1 MKSFEAVNIQIDAL
15 SVRGEIMR
23 KLYLRI
29 LLALGGVA
37 ALGAAAKAQE
47 ADHIVVK
54 VPYAFVVSGKTL
66 PAGTYELTR
75 ASKSDTRALVL
86 ADFED
91 HASSIVLATT
101 IENNYAAK
109 PELTFEQIGGQIFL
123 SQIQTAD
130 HLFTIPVS
138 RAEILQAS
146 AKSHKGI
153 STAGTTGAAGS
164 ASGAN

>member
-1 MKSFEAVNIQIDAL
+1 
-15 SVRGEIMR
+15 MR

-29 LLALGGVA
+29 LLALIGIAG
-37 ALGAAAKAQE
+37 LGTVAKAQE

-54 VPYAFVVSGKTL
+54 IPYAFVVSGKTL

-91 HASSIVLATT
+91 HASSIILATT
-101 IENNYAAK
+101 IENNYVAK

-130 HLFTIPVS
+130 HLFTIPVT
-138 RAEILQAS
+138 RAEILEAS
-146 AKSHKGI
+146 AKSHSG
-153 STAGTTGAAGS
+153 APATGAAGS

>member
-1 MKSFEAVNIQIDAL
+1 MENFEAVIHYIDAL
-15 SVRGEIMR
+15 SVRGEMMR

-29 LLALGGVA
+29 SLALIGIA
-37 ALGAAAKAQE
+37 TLGAVAKAQE

-66 PAGTYELTR
+66 PAGTYTLMR
-75 ASKSDTRALVL
+75 ASESDTRALVL

-91 HASSIVLATT
+91 HASSIILASTV
-101 IENNYAAK
+101 ENNYAAK
-109 PELTFEQIGGQIFL
+109 SELTFEQIGGQIFL

-146 AKSHKGI
+146 AKSHSGT
-153 STAGTTGAAGS
+153 STAGTTGAAAS